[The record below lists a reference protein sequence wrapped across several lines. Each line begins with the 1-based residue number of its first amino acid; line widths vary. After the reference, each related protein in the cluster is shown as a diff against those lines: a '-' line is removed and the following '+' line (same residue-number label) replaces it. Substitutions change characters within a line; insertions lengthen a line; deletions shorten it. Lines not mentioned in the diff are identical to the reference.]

1 MIKEILNKFNIEG
14 ELINI
19 TENHSGNINKT
30 FVATFKRKDGS
41 ERKYLIQKINTT
53 VFAEPYKL
61 MKNIEG
67 VTAYLKRQ
75 MIKNGDTTHQVPEVI
90 KTKDNKLLCY
100 VNDETGTR
108 KYYRIYEF
116 IENAVSYDHSQDKEI
131 VYNTGKAFGNFQRL
145 LGNYPMSKLE
155 ETIKDFHDTKKRYD
169 KLMDDIKIDSEGRVA
184 EVANEIVFILMR
196 EDICSLIMDDLGTE
210 EIPYRVTHNDT
221 KVNNV
226 MMNKID
232 IPDRGK
238 KKRVVI
244 VGGGFG
250 GLKLARKLKN
260 DQFQVVLLDKNNY
273 HLFQPLLY
281 QVATAGIEPSAI
293 SFPFRKIFKKRK
305 YFHIR
310 ICEARRVIPEQKLLE
325 TSIGAID
332 YDYLVIATGC
342 YTNYFGNN
350 KMAEKTM
357 SLKTT
362 AEALYN
368 RNQVLE
374 SFEKAQNTTDP
385 KEREKLMTFIIV
397 GGGATG
403 IELSGAL
410 AEMRKF
416 ILPQDY
422 PDLDMKK
429 MRIVLIDAGSRLLSA
444 FSEKS
449 SEEVRDYLQKKGV
462 EVKVNSKV
470 VDYENDLLTLGDG
483 TVLPSANIYW
493 VAGVKAN
500 SLEGLPVDAY
510 GPGNRLKVD
519 AFNKVSGSDH
529 IFAIGDTAL
538 MISEDYP
545 RGHPQVVQPAI
556 QQARLLV
563 RNLNNI
569 EKGLPLKP
577 FVYHNKGSMATV
589 GRNNAIVELK
599 NIRFGGFLAWAVW
612 LFIHLMSIVGVK
624 NKLFIFTDWMWS
636 YFTYDPSLR
645 LIIKPVKKEKED
657 ENE

>member
-1 MIKEILNKFNIEG
+1 
-14 ELINI
+14 
-19 TENHSGNINKT
+19 
-30 FVATFKRKDGS
+30 
-41 ERKYLIQKINTT
+41 
-53 VFAEPYKL
+53 
-61 MKNIEG
+61 
-67 VTAYLKRQ
+67 
-75 MIKNGDTTHQVPEVI
+75 
-90 KTKDNKLLCY
+90 
-100 VNDETGTR
+100 
-108 KYYRIYEF
+108 
-116 IENAVSYDHSQDKEI
+116 
-131 VYNTGKAFGNFQRL
+131 
-145 LGNYPMSKLE
+145 
-155 ETIKDFHDTKKRYD
+155 
-169 KLMDDIKIDSEGRVA
+169 
-184 EVANEIVFILMR
+184 
-196 EDICSLIMDDLGTE
+196 
-210 EIPYRVTHNDT
+210 
-221 KVNNV
+221 
-226 MMNKID
+226 MMNKVD
-232 IPDRGK
+232 IPDKGK
-238 KKRVVI
+238 RKRVVI

-260 DQFQVVLLDKNNY
+260 DNFQIVLLDKNNY

-310 ICEARRVIPEQKLLE
+310 ICEAQKVTPEQNILE
-325 TSIGAID
+325 TSIGAIE
-332 YDYLVIATGC
+332 YDYLIIATGC
-342 YTNYFGNN
+342 YTNYFGND
-350 KMAEKTM
+350 KMALQTM

-374 SFEKAQNTTDP
+374 SFEKAQNTGDL

-422 PDLDMKK
+422 PDLDMKQ
-429 MRIVLIDAGSRLLSA
+429 MRIVLIDAGPRLLSA

-449 SEEVRDYLQKKGV
+449 SIEVQDYLAKKGI
-462 EVKVNSKV
+462 EIKVDSKV

-483 TVLPSANIYW
+483 TAISSTNIYW

-500 SLEGLPVDAY
+500 SIEGLLPDAY

-519 AFNKVSGSDH
+519 VFNKVTGTNN

-556 QQARLLV
+556 QQAKLLV
-563 RNLNNI
+563 SNLNNI

-577 FVYHNKGSMATV
+577 FVYHNKGSMATI

-599 NIRFGGFLAWAVW
+599 TIRFGGFLAWAVW

-645 LIIKPVKKEKED
+645 LIIKPVKREKT
-657 ENE
+657 ENIEPTGKQYEMIKRL

>member
-1 MIKEILNKFNIEG
+1 
-14 ELINI
+14 
-19 TENHSGNINKT
+19 
-30 FVATFKRKDGS
+30 
-41 ERKYLIQKINTT
+41 
-53 VFAEPYKL
+53 
-61 MKNIEG
+61 
-67 VTAYLKRQ
+67 
-75 MIKNGDTTHQVPEVI
+75 
-90 KTKDNKLLCY
+90 
-100 VNDETGTR
+100 
-108 KYYRIYEF
+108 
-116 IENAVSYDHSQDKEI
+116 
-131 VYNTGKAFGNFQRL
+131 
-145 LGNYPMSKLE
+145 
-155 ETIKDFHDTKKRYD
+155 
-169 KLMDDIKIDSEGRVA
+169 
-184 EVANEIVFILMR
+184 
-196 EDICSLIMDDLGTE
+196 
-210 EIPYRVTHNDT
+210 
-221 KVNNV
+221 

-238 KKRVVI
+238 RKRVVI

-260 DQFQVVLLDKNNY
+260 DNFQIVLLDKNNY

-310 ICEARRVIPEQKLLE
+310 ICEAQRVIPEQNILE
-325 TSIGAID
+325 TSIGAIE

-342 YTNYFGNN
+342 YTNYFGND
-350 KMAEKTM
+350 KMALHTM

-374 SFEKAQNTTDP
+374 SFEKAQNTSDL

-422 PDLDMKK
+422 PDLNIEQ
-429 MRIVLIDAGSRLLSA
+429 MRIVLIDAGPRLLSA

-449 SEEVRDYLQKKGV
+449 SAEVQDYLAKKGV
-462 EVKVNSKV
+462 EIKVDSKV

-483 TVLPSANIYW
+483 TSIPSTNIYW

-500 SLEGLPVDAY
+500 SIEGLPQNAY
-510 GPGNRLKVD
+510 GPGNRLNVD
-519 AFNKVSGSDH
+519 TFNKVAGTNNV
-529 IFAIGDTAL
+529 FAIGDTAL

-556 QQARLLV
+556 QQAKLLV
-563 RNLNNI
+563 QNLNNI

-577 FVYHNKGSMATV
+577 FVYHNKGSMATI

-599 NIRFGGFLAWAVW
+599 NIRFGGFPAWAVW

-624 NKLFIFTDWMWS
+624 NRLFIFIDWMWS

-645 LIIKPVKKEKED
+645 LIIKPVKRVKPKK
-657 ENE
+657 